1 MAKTKETQ
9 EVEAPKVVRPSDLA
23 TELEVSPKALR
34 AFLRREFPRANEAKN
49 TSWTLTD
56 DMVKAAT
63 EHFTATD
70 DEDSEDEA

>member
-9 EVEAPKVVRPSDLA
+9 EVEAKAIRPADLA

-49 TSWTLTD
+49 TSWTLNS

-63 EHFTATD
+63 DHFTASD
-70 DEDSEDEA
+70 DEDGDDEA

>member
-9 EVEAPKVVRPSDLA
+9 EVEAKAIRPADLA

-49 TSWTLTD
+49 TSWTLNS

-63 EHFTATD
+63 DHFTATD
-70 DEDSEDEA
+70 DDGDDEA